1 MKTKEP
7 PRPHQ
12 PFSILALLRA
22 RCPACHQG
30 KVTEGLIG
38 IRPKCVNCEYNF
50 YPESGFYLGAIAVGF
65 LLTAAL
71 TVPPMIALKLM
82 NVEIELLL
90 GFPLIE
96 FLFLGTFLTF
106 YSKILWLH
114 LEYKMSRGLESL
126 DRPYRLGPES
136 NSSDPESPIG
146 NKKTT

>member
-1 MKTKEP
+1 MSTQDP

-38 IRPKCVNCEYNF
+38 IRPKCATCEYNF

-71 TVPPMIALKLM
+71 TIPPMIALKLM
-82 NVEIELLL
+82 NVEIEILL
-90 GFPLIE
+90 GFPLVE

-114 LEYKMSRGLESL
+114 LEYKMSRSLESL
-126 DRPYRLGPES
+126 DRVMDRES
-136 NSSDPESPIG
+136 NPSAGTPNSP
-146 NKKTT
+146 